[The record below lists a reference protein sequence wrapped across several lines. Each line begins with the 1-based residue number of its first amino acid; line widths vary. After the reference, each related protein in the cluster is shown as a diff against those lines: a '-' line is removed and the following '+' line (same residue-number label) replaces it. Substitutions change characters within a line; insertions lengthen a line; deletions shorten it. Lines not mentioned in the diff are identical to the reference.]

1 MFLMQDASFMKP
13 RNIYLSLVMVAFLL
27 MVGCGTETNST
38 SKTQVAAKVN
48 NEEITVHQLNQV
60 LMSMGNRAN
69 HLDQDKV
76 MTSVLDNLI
85 NQSILVQEAKKAKL
99 DRDPVVMQA
108 IEAAKRKVLT
118 DAYLQR
124 SATQPPV
131 VSDNQISAYYSSN
144 PELFADRKLFRYQ
157 QLTLSS
163 EGNDQ
168 ALLVEKVKQIE
179 TMSEYTDWL
188 SEQGV
193 DYKVILNAKT
203 SESIPATLLKP
214 LSVLKKGDV
223 GFLKM
228 ADGLLVIELI
238 DIVEQ
243 PVSLEFASQAIE
255 NHLTTQLQKE
265 QLKQKIAALR
275 SQAIIKYM
283 GDFKQNLETAVTES
297 VPQADV
303 ASDMKVKSHL
313 EKGLEGLK

>member
-1 MFLMQDASFMKP
+1 MKP

-203 SESIPATLLKP
+203 SESIPAALLKP

-228 ADGLLVIELI
+228 TDGLLVIELI

-265 QLKQKIAALR
+265 QLQQKIAALR
-275 SQAIIKYM
+275 SQSTIKYM
-283 GDFKQNLETAVTES
+283 GDFKQNPETAVTES
-297 VPQADV
+297 VPKADA

>member
-1 MFLMQDASFMKP
+1 MKP

>member
-1 MFLMQDASFMKP
+1 MKP

-124 SATQPPV
+124 SATQPPT

-203 SESIPATLLKP
+203 SESIPAALLKP

-228 ADGLLVIELI
+228 TDGLLVIELI

-265 QLKQKIAALR
+265 QLQQKIAALR

-283 GDFKQNLETAVTES
+283 GDFKQNPETAVTES